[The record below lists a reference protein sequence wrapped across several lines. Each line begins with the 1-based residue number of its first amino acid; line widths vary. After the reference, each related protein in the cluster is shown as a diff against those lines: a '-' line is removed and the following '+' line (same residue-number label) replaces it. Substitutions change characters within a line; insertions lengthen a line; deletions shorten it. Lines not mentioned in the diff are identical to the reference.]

1 MIVLVFPILA
11 KVCVSESVQII
22 LENDCGNDWGRT
34 IVVQGLFN
42 LRNEVG
48 IRLVSFHCI
57 CSSLRSIT
65 VVLKLLSFGHEV
77 CRSPSG
83 GLHFL
88 VLQ

>member
-57 CSSLRSIT
+57 PDTRYT
-65 VVLKLLSFGHEV
+65 QRERERDG
-77 CRSPSG
+77 R
-83 GLHFL
+83 
-88 VLQ
+88 